1 MFVLVLMSMG
11 QRGGIL
17 LDRNSQPVD
26 LVKIR
31 DLLSP
36 FKFPAMRGK
45 PKMLIIQACSG
56 GKFCIIVTTCR
67 CIKFIQCVSIIR
79 IMQIIVLNPIMETAD
94 TNQLY
99 NPYMLT
105 SFCLRS
111 RTKLSFAFVLEYD

>member
-1 MFVLVLMSMG
+1 MSMG

-17 LDRNSQPVD
+17 LDCNSQPVD

-56 GKFCIIVTTCR
+56 GKFCII
-67 CIKFIQCVSIIR
+67 FI
-79 IMQIIVLNPIMETAD
+79 
-94 TNQLY
+94 
-99 NPYMLT
+99 
-105 SFCLRS
+105 
-111 RTKLSFAFVLEYD
+111 

>member
-17 LDRNSQPVD
+17 LDCNSQPVD

-56 GKFCIIVTTCR
+56 GKFCIIVTTCWMWYATALE
-67 CIKFIQCVSIIR
+67 II
-79 IMQIIVLNPIMETAD
+79 MNLFLFVYCEPVHCSNPF
-94 TNQLY
+94 Y
-99 NPYMLT
+99 H
-105 SFCLRS
+105 
-111 RTKLSFAFVLEYD
+111 

>member
-17 LDRNSQPVD
+17 LDCNSQPVD

-56 GKFCIIVTTCR
+56 GKFCIIVTTCWMWYATALLYAE
-67 CIKFIQCVSIIR
+67 IIMDLLWSI
-79 IMQIIVLNPIMETAD
+79 MN
-94 TNQLY
+94 
-99 NPYMLT
+99 
-105 SFCLRS
+105 
-111 RTKLSFAFVLEYD
+111 